1 MMPIQFADLTRD
13 ERILAVLAIGATTIV
28 ILHFGLFEAPRLWR
42 EFVALVRHGIE
53 RLRVALD
60 HPPSRPQ
67 WIDDEPESVRR
78 QQLDAV
84 VVPFIRRSR

>member
-1 MMPIQFADLTRD
+1 MMLIQFADLTRD

-28 ILHFGLFEAPRLWR
+28 VLHFGLFEAPRLWR
-42 EFVALVRHGIE
+42 ELVALVRRGVE
-53 RLRVALD
+53 RVRVALD

-67 WIDDEPESVRR
+67 WVEEEPEAIRR

-84 VVPFIRRSR
+84 VVPFRRANR